1 MDFAKV
7 TAAAEEGAVMEV
19 KDPAGEVLLQ
29 PGDEQKPV
37 WIKFAGLES
46 SKWRKARNEVGNRYI
61 KTRRDSTSAVGPKT
75 TEEAVED
82 LSYQFAAVTLAWEGI
97 VDEGQDI
104 ACSRE
109 NAKRLYVKYD
119 FLRTQINDFLGE
131 QRNFWKASS
140 QN

>member
-19 KDPAGEVLLQ
+19 KDPAGEVMRKADDS
-29 PGDEQKPV
+29 PIT
-37 WIKFAGLES
+37 IKFAGLES
-46 SKWRKARNEVGNRYI
+46 SKWRKARNEIGNKYI
-61 KTRRDSTSAVGPKT
+61 KAGPGTRGFGAKS

-82 LSYQFAAVTLAWEGI
+82 LSYQFAAVTLSWDGI
-97 VDEGQDI
+97 VDEGQEVTF
-104 ACSRE
+104 SRD

-119 FLRTQINDFLGE
+119 FLRKQVDEFLGE

-140 QN
+140 TN